1 VTRGFL
7 VGLMGHALIEVAARA
22 FYAQQNA
29 LIPLGA
35 SFIAT
40 LTFVCLAITLGFTIG
55 AAGIALA
62 NGLAYTGEALL
73 LWYLLNRRFA
83 GVVAVRATL
92 VRVIPVALLG
102 GLVVYGILQMSLPV
116 SEIILGVVALGAG
129 GLLVLPF
136 IMPELKLLIKM

>member
-1 VTRGFL
+1 
-7 VGLMGHALIEVAARA
+7 MGHSLIEVASRA

-35 SFIAT
+35 SFLAT
-40 LTFVCLAITLGFTIG
+40 MTFVVLAIGLGLSIG

-83 GVVAVRATL
+83 GVVAVRNTL
-92 VRVIPVALLG
+92 VRVIPVALLA
-102 GLVVYGILQMSLPV
+102 GLVVYGLLQLSLPI
-116 SEIILGVVALGAG
+116 SGMLFGVVALGVG

-136 IMPELKLLIKM
+136 IIPELKLLLKM

>member
-1 VTRGFL
+1 
-7 VGLMGHALIEVAARA
+7 MGHSLIEVASRA

-35 SFIAT
+35 SFLAT
-40 LTFVCLAITLGFTIG
+40 MTFVVLAIGLGLSIG
-55 AAGIALA
+55 VAGIALA

-83 GVVAVRATL
+83 GVVAVRNTL
-92 VRVIPVALLG
+92 VRVIPVALLA
-102 GLVVYGILQMSLPV
+102 GLVVYGLLQLSLPI
-116 SEIILGVVALGAG
+116 SGMLFGVVALGVG

-136 IMPELKLLIKM
+136 IIPELKLLLKM